1 MFKKGIYEQG
11 DGMRNYRE
19 FVTETVKNP
28 EEAAEY
34 LRASLEEYSSDGNL
48 EDLQGGITE
57 LAKKTELN
65 RQTLYRTLSKEGNPR
80 IKTLRSVLSSLG
92 FRLSVDPAESFQS
105 RQRLVPGI
113 HQYSEGL

>member
-1 MFKKGIYEQG
+1 
-11 DGMRNYRE
+11 MRNYRD

-48 EDLQGGITE
+48 EAFLTAVRTVADARGGMSE
-57 LAKKTELN
+57 LAKQTELN
-65 RQTLYRTLSKEGNPR
+65 RQTLYRTLSKDGNPR

-92 FRLSVDPAESFQS
+92 FRLSVEPAESFQN
-105 RQRLVPGI
+105 R
-113 HQYSEGL
+113 